1 MKQPPDHR
9 GHVVVTGVAGFIGSH
24 LAEAL
29 LGQGWDVV
37 GIDAFTGYY
46 ATADKWSN
54 LAGLLERPGF
64 ELVRADLATVDV
76 LDRLQGAAVVF
87 HQAAQPGVRTS
98 WGREF
103 AGYVHHNVLATQR
116 LLESCVKAA
125 VPRLILASSSSVYGN
140 APNYPT
146 TEDTMTRPVS
156 PYGVSK
162 LAAEH
167 LCLAYADAGMCS
179 MRVAVLRYFTVYGP
193 RQRPDMAMRKLCEA
207 LLDGASFPMFGDGS
221 QSRDFTHV
229 ADAVDA
235 TFRAALAEDPAAI
248 YNVGGGHE
256 ATLAEIVALLE
267 DLSGREVALDRRP
280 EQAGDVRRTAADTTR
295 AAADLGWR
303 PSVGLREGLR
313 SQLDWVI
320 ARRRSLAQATGPV
333 ADAPTPRR
341 AAARPWSPSPPG
353 AARTGAARS

>member
-1 MKQPPDHR
+1 MKQPPDDR

-29 LGQGWDVV
+29 LSQGWDVV
-37 GIDAFTGYY
+37 GIDAFTEYY

-76 LDRLQGAAVVF
+76 QDRLQGAAVVF

-103 AGYVHHNVLATQR
+103 ASYVHHNVLGTQR
-116 LLESCVKAA
+116 LLESCIRAA

-140 APNYPT
+140 APSYPT
-146 TEDTMTRPVS
+146 TEDSTTRPVS

-167 LCLAYADAGMCS
+167 LCLAYADAGMFP

-193 RQRPDMAMRKLCEA
+193 RQRPDMGFRRFMEAALAGRPIVVYGDGEQTRDFTYVDDIIRANLLAMAAPIHAQAINIGGGRRVTLNETLDLIGQTTGKRLHIDRRPAPPGDVRHTGADSTRAEA
-207 LLDGASFPMFGDGS
+207 LLGYRPRTDL
-221 QSRDFTHV
+221 
-229 ADAVDA
+229 
-235 TFRAALAEDPAAI
+235 AAGLAAQAAWM
-248 YNVGGGHE
+248 
-256 ATLAEIVALLE
+256 AE
-267 DLSGREVALDRRP
+267 RQR
-280 EQAGDVRRTAADTTR
+280 
-295 AAADLGWR
+295 
-303 PSVGLREGLR
+303 SVGSRR
-313 SQLDWVI
+313 I
-320 ARRRSLAQATGPV
+320 A
-333 ADAPTPRR
+333 
-341 AAARPWSPSPPG
+341 
-353 AARTGAARS
+353 

>member
-193 RQRPDMAMRKLCEA
+193 RQRPDMGFRRFIEAALAGRPIVLYGDGEQTRDFTYVEDIIRANLLAMAAPIRAQVINIGGGRRITLNETLDLIGQMSGRRLHIDRRPAPPGDVRHTGADGTRAEA
-207 LLDGASFPMFGDGS
+207 LLGYRP
-221 QSRDFTHV
+221 QTEL
-229 ADAVDA
+229 
-235 TFRAALAEDPAAI
+235 AAGLAAQAAWMVERQRS
-248 YNVGGGHE
+248 VG
-256 ATLAEIVALLE
+256 T
-267 DLSGREVALDRRP
+267 
-280 EQAGDVRRTAADTTR
+280 RRTA
-295 AAADLGWR
+295 
-303 PSVGLREGLR
+303 
-313 SQLDWVI
+313 
-320 ARRRSLAQATGPV
+320 
-333 ADAPTPRR
+333 
-341 AAARPWSPSPPG
+341 
-353 AARTGAARS
+353 

>member
-193 RQRPDMAMRKLCEA
+193 RQRPDMGFRRFIEA
-207 LLDGASFPMFGDGS
+207 ALAGRPIVLYGDGE
-221 QSRDFTHV
+221 QTRDFTYV
-229 ADAVDA
+229 EDII
-235 TFRAALAEDPAAI
+235 RANLLAMAAPI
-248 YNVGGGHE
+248 RAQVINIGGGRRI
-256 ATLAEIVALLE
+256 TLNETL
-267 DLSGREVALDRRP
+267 DLIGQMSGRRLHLDRRP
-280 EQAGDVRRTAADTTR
+280 APPGDVRHTGADGTRAEALLGYRPQTELAAGLAAQAAWMVERQRSVGTRRTA
-295 AAADLGWR
+295 
-303 PSVGLREGLR
+303 
-313 SQLDWVI
+313 
-320 ARRRSLAQATGPV
+320 
-333 ADAPTPRR
+333 
-341 AAARPWSPSPPG
+341 
-353 AARTGAARS
+353 